1 MTEVKELTNINRLA
15 EEKDE
20 SKWKAAYEDEIRKLE
35 QVLQRSKELA
45 YNLYVKN
52 EQSEEYGKIEAEVHA
67 TLSNP
72 ILLQTLKNW
81 ENEITDPV
89 WRKRLQLMVHEIEPT
104 IINSDPRIVKVRNEL
119 QSILMQ
125 KEFNVEGQSF
135 NVATINSSRME
146 LPDKEIRRKLHHEI
160 AEYGV
165 EVSESFRGLI
175 QARNEVAQKYGYR
188 DYHAFACESRGINF
202 ESYKNECNKI
212 LLETEETWQ
221 LWGNR
226 IKERFG
232 WEEIYS
238 SDWLF
243 AGSNF
248 SNINQELFTPTK
260 ITEALSEATRKF
272 GIDYKLLPI
281 DVKVAK
287 LPFGG
292 ACMSIS
298 PEDIRVVVNE
308 RTGNTVYFTAFHEFG
323 HALFNTFASKQNF
336 ELDEFKSIIAHEAMA
351 EMMATISS
359 QEKWLKDFWN
369 LTDEEIN
376 EIVGSQ
382 QLFELVL
389 MRLYYYYSLVEEAI
403 YKNPNC
409 DYKRVAD
416 DLYQVVFGGEDVG
429 YHPAT
434 ELLFISHPVYVQDYI
449 YADGI
454 RDMLLHTLDINGMYE
469 ENEAFSIIKQKFMEP
484 GERYSW
490 DEKVEQICNE
500 PFTFSYYGRY
510 LATGVRTR

>member
-1 MTEVKELTNINRLA
+1 MTEVKELININRLA
-15 EEKDE
+15 EEIDE

-35 QVLQRSKELA
+35 QVLQKSKELT
-45 YNLYVKN
+45 YNLYVNN
-52 EQSEEYGKIEAEVHA
+52 EQSEEYGNLEAEVHA

-72 ILLQTLKNW
+72 KLLQTLKKW
-81 ENEITDPV
+81 EFEITDSV
-89 WRKRLQLMVHEIEPT
+89 WRKRLHLMVHEIEAT
-104 IINSDPRIVKVRNEL
+104 IIDSDPRIVKVRNNL
-119 QSILMQ
+119 QSTLMQ
-125 KEFNVEGQSF
+125 REFNVEGQSF
-135 NVATINSSRME
+135 TVATINSSRME
-146 LPDKEIRRKLHHEI
+146 LPDKNLRRNLHQAV

-165 EVSESFRGLI
+165 EVSESFRDLI
-175 QARNEVAQKYGYR
+175 LARNEVAQEFGYR

-212 LLETEETWQ
+212 LLDTEETWQ
-221 LWGNR
+221 LWENR

-248 SNINQELFTPTK
+248 SNINQELFTSTK
-260 ITEALSEATRKF
+260 IIEALSCVTKKF
-272 GIDYKLLPI
+272 GLDYKSLPI

-292 ACMSIS
+292 ACMAIS
-298 PEDIRVVVNE
+298 PDDIRVVINE

-323 HALFNTFASKQNF
+323 HALFNALASKQNF
-336 ELDEFKSIIAHEAMA
+336 EFDEFKSIIAHEAMA
-351 EMMATISS
+351 EVMATISS

-369 LTDEEIN
+369 LSDEEIN

-389 MRLYYYYSLVEEAI
+389 MRLYYYYSLVEEAL

-409 DYKRVAD
+409 DYKKVAD
-416 DLYQVVFGGEDVG
+416 DLYQFVFGGEDIG

-434 ELLFISHPVYVQDYI
+434 ELLFISHPIYVQDYI

-454 RDMLLHTLDINGMYE
+454 RDMLLHTLDIDGMYE

-484 GERYSW
+484 GEMYSW

-500 PFTFSYYGRY
+500 PFTFSYYGHY
-510 LATGVRTR
+510 LATGERTI